1 MGLNLNELSSLAGGI
16 HQGIGDVQ
24 QRRIAANQEARDQ
37 DEHSIKMRQ
46 QERTDRYREELAK
59 FQGAMNPSNTSQT
72 APQQGQALPAP
83 GQASPPPGT
92 TSPAAPA
99 GGQALPAGGQGAPSD
114 GMGPPTALAG
124 PGGGIGAPGG
134 APVRRGDTLNN
145 LESEALQRALIAG
158 GIEEFKSARDAF
170 RMARRGQMVQ
180 WGFAAAQA
188 MDANKDAG
196 AAAKQ
201 LNTIMD
207 IMPTDTGTKWV
218 AKEGELFMERGGKL
232 QGPFKAQDVRAYT
245 RQYIMDDDNYESL
258 TKITQEDRKQAE
270 VERAALV
277 EEAQGQQRANAY
289 DRYVSVAEAQQ
300 ALVKKFRE
308 RGMQVDEMNALSN
321 MLRAKAANTR
331 ALASIDEAL
340 MNGWS
345 NSEIIRIYSDADE
358 WQLNDFDADRHIQDW
373 MNENKTEW
381 ALHRADVAN
390 TMLRNPPGTI
400 GRDEASLLSQYVR
413 YSNAENATEEQ
424 LTQLAQK
431 AGIGGWGRDE
441 DTGQIVAVINGR
453 QVNLDPGLASAAG
466 KFLRPAGGGDK
477 EQTETS
483 ALPTNPNDVGPPAG
497 SPYGDD
503 VGGRA
508 AGRRLTPE
516 QEAAGFKLD
525 PIYGI
530 VDAQGYPVAA
540 ALPTAQT
547 QNAPGKPLL
556 EQWLGS

>member
-1 MGLNLNELSSLAGGI
+1 LNEA
-16 HQGIGDVQ
+16 
-24 QRRIAANQEARDQ
+24 E
-37 DEHSIKMRQ
+37 
-46 QERTDRYREELAK
+46 
-59 FQGAMNPSNTSQT
+59 T
-72 APQQGQALPAP
+72 A
-83 GQASPPPGT
+83 
-92 TSPAAPA
+92 
-99 GGQALPAGGQGAPSD
+99 
-114 GMGPPTALAG
+114 
-124 PGGGIGAPGG
+124 
-134 APVRRGDTLNN
+134 
-145 LESEALQRALIAG
+145 ALQKALISG
-158 GIEEFKSARDAF
+158 GIENYNTTRDALK
-170 RMARRGQMVQ
+170 MARRGQMVQ

-207 IMPTDTGTKWV
+207 IMPIDTGAKWV

-232 QGPFKAQDVRAYT
+232 QGPFTAQDVRGYT
-245 RQYIMDDDNYESL
+245 RQYIMDDDNYAEMTQL
-258 TKITQEDRKQAE
+258 TQKDREQDQADVGLGIE
-270 VERAALV
+270 
-277 EEAQGQQRANAY
+277 QQRANAY

-300 ALVKKFRE
+300 ALVAKFRE

-321 MLRAKAANTR
+321 MLRAKAANAR

-340 MNGWS
+340 TNGWS

-381 ALHRADVAN
+381 ALHRADVSN

-466 KFLRPAGGGDK
+466 KFLRPAGGGSK

-483 ALPTNPNDVGPPAG
+483 ALPTDPNDVGPPAD

-508 AGRRLTPE
+508 TGRRLTPE

-525 PIYGI
+525 PIHGV
-530 VDAQGYPVAA
+530 VDAQGNPVAT